1 MGVPE
6 QEPKVKSLA
15 KALHV
20 LECFTVQ
27 TPELGV
33 TELAEMNGITKSNA
47 HNILST
53 FQKSGYVEKL
63 PNGKYTLGLQ
73 FLKFAYII
81 NQHLGYPKAVYDLL
95 LDTATRVGEIV
106 YFGLPYGTEIL
117 YLYVAHPI
125 DRMRELPYRDMLGEH
140 TPLYCTGIGKAIL
153 AAMPEKEW
161 PQRIP
166 AEPHRYTASTIIDYG
181 AIMDELWR
189 TRRRGYSIDNCERE
203 ENVRCVGVPVY
214 SSSGALVGGIS
225 ISGPSQSM
233 TDAKLLECS
242 KILTDTALRMKDRI
256 YR

>member
-6 QEPKVKSLA
+6 QKPKVKSLA

-81 NQHLGYPKAVYDLL
+81 NQHLG
-95 LDTATRVGEIV
+95 
-106 YFGLPYGTEIL
+106 
-117 YLYVAHPI
+117 
-125 DRMRELPYRDMLGEH
+125 
-140 TPLYCTGIGKAIL
+140 
-153 AAMPEKEW
+153 
-161 PQRIP
+161 
-166 AEPHRYTASTIIDYG
+166 
-181 AIMDELWR
+181 
-189 TRRRGYSIDNCERE
+189 
-203 ENVRCVGVPVY
+203 
-214 SSSGALVGGIS
+214 
-225 ISGPSQSM
+225 
-233 TDAKLLECS
+233 
-242 KILTDTALRMKDRI
+242 
-256 YR
+256 